1 MAGLEDTENGA
12 ETRRYG
18 ATVGLPHGESDGTLV
33 SNAAVQPGDAV
44 SLNGS
49 GEIEQAGSSDTIV
62 GVLVNYSVSGA
73 SHREEQIKGNTDATV
88 AVQGTVRARSDGN
101 LSAGDSAGVAA
112 SDAGAFGTNDDQGF
126 RVLAVDSSGT
136 DDYIEVVL

>member
-1 MAGLEDTENGA
+1 MAGLADTENGA

-18 ATVGLPHGESDGTLV
+18 DTVGLPHGESDGTLV
-33 SNAAVQPGDAV
+33 SNASVQPGDAV

-49 GEIEQAGSSDTIV
+49 GEIEQAGSSDTII
-62 GVLVNYSVSGA
+62 GVLVNYSVFGS

-112 SDAGAFGTNDDQGF
+112 SDAGAFGADDDQGF